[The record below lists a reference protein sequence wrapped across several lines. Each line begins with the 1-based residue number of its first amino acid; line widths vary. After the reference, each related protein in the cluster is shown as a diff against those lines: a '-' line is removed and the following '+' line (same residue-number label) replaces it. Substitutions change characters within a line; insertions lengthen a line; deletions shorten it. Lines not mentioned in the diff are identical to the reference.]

1 MSRGQGGQFSHE
13 DGARAVEL
21 ARTAVESYVH
31 NGQREQPGSMR
42 EAFYER
48 TGAFVRLESHGR
60 LRGCAGALEADRQ
73 LGHGV
78 VDAAIG
84 AATEGSCRTEV
95 AAAELPDLT
104 VSVCVVSELLLTDDP
119 LADLEVGVHG
129 VAVDSGG
136 EHCWLFPALPAEQGW
151 SAREYIERT
160 CRTAGL
166 AADAWEREETMVTLF
181 EGRLF
186 EERSPGGDV
195 EALN

>member
-1 MSRGQGGQFSHE
+1 MSRGLGEQFSHE

-21 ARTAVESYVH
+21 ARTAVEGYVH
-31 NGQREQPGSMR
+31 NGQREQPGRMR

-48 TGAFVRLESHGR
+48 TGAFVRLESNGR
-60 LRGCAGALEADRQ
+60 LRGCAGSPESDRQ
-73 LGHGV
+73 LGHGIV
-78 VDAAIG
+78 EAAIR

-95 AAAELPDLT
+95 AAAELPALT

-119 LADLEVGVHG
+119 LGDLEVGVHG
-129 VAVDSGG
+129 VAVDGGG
-136 EHCWLFPALPAEQGW
+136 EHCWLFPAVPVEQGW
-151 SAREYIERT
+151 SAAEYLERT

-186 EERSPGGDV
+186 GERTPGGEV